1 MAEGEMTGPLR
12 LGVVGCDVTRATF
25 GTACTRT
32 DEVDVVAVMDSD
44 MPMARIWSRRARSAK
59 VWWEFAPF
67 LREAQV
73 EAALVSGPSTVCAPR
88 VRALLEAGIAVLA
101 VPPFASTLEEE
112 DDLVSLARRMGR
124 PLIPALTARHEA
136 YWNRAARL
144 LAEGRL
150 GSDIVLRC
158 DLSTHRQHSDHRAAG
173 NSWRD
178 EMDAMLR
185 RTAEPACAWLGAALT
200 VSADVDLREAPGTAP
215 NLANMIV
222 THERGTSIHHLSRLH
237 RRHLV
242 EQFVFHGRDGML
254 VAATSG
260 KRSPDPFQPWT
271 MSLQSPGGGEVDV
284 APVSSLLAGPEAMD
298 PYLALLRDFVR
309 AVRQGATPLS
319 GMDQM
324 RELSSVVAAAHHSS
338 MAHVRVSL
346 PLTGSA
352 AILKALEDRS
362 AAR

>member
-1 MAEGEMTGPLR
+1 MAEGETTGPLR

-32 DEVDVVAVMDSD
+32 DAVEVVAVMDGD

-73 EAALVSGPSTVCAPR
+73 EAALVSGPAAVCAQR
-88 VRALLEAGIAVLA
+88 IRALLEAGIAVLA
-101 VPPFASTLEEE
+101 VPPFATTLEEE
-112 DDLVSLARRMGR
+112 DALVSLAHGTGC

-158 DLSTHRQHSDHRAAG
+158 DLSTHRQHSDHREAG
-173 NSWRD
+173 NAWRD

-185 RTAEPACAWLGAALT
+185 RTVEPACGWLGPALT
-200 VSADVDLREAPGTAP
+200 VSADVDLHEAPGTAP

-222 THERGTSIHHLSRLH
+222 THERGTSVHHLTRLH
-237 RRHLV
+237 KRHLV
-242 EQFVFHGRDGML
+242 EQFVFHGSDGML
-254 VAATSG
+254 IAATSG

-271 MSLQSPGGGEVDV
+271 MALHPQGGAEVDV
-284 APVSSLLAGPEAMD
+284 APISSALAGPEAMD
-298 PYLALLRDFVR
+298 PYLALLKDLVR
-309 AVRQGATPLS
+309 AVRDGASPLS
-319 GMDQM
+319 GMGEM
-324 RELSSVVAAAHHSS
+324 RELSAVVAAAHHSS

-352 AILKALEDRS
+352 SILRALAERS
-362 AAR
+362 AGQ